1 LNSNSAT
8 RKNINYKPNP
18 GGFENLRGLKKI
30 IMSTRHT
37 EEKIRGRQSQSKK
50 KPEVNIQTDSKSRVD
65 GQVLDTRFQ
74 TAYSID
80 VNVKKL
86 EEELKKAI
94 HGEVRFDEGSRA
106 LYSTDASNY
115 RQIPIGV
122 VLPKTEEDV
131 ISTINICR
139 KYYAPVISRGG
150 GTSLA
155 GQCCNVAVMMDM
167 SKYYNRILHIDKE
180 KKLVTV
186 QPGIVLDEMRHTT
199 EKQAGLTFGPDPA
212 THDHC
217 TIGGMLGNNSCGV
230 HSVMAQFEGY
240 GARTS
245 DNTESMT
252 IVTYDGIKMK
262 VGATSDEAYEQI
274 QKEGGRKAE
283 IYRRLRAFRDKYKD
297 LIRTKFPNIPRRV
310 SGYNLPALL
319 AENGFNLAHALVGSE
334 STLVTITEATMKLIT
349 TPKMRS
355 LLVLGYST
363 LPDAGYAVPEILKH
377 KPIGLEGLDDLLI
390 EFMRRKGLNVE
401 DIPLLPK
408 GNAWLMVEF
417 GGDTKE
423 ESDGKA
429 KALIEELKK
438 KPDPPS
444 TSLFDDPEQE
454 KKLWEV
460 RESGLGATAWV
471 PGEPNGG
478 PGWEDSAV
486 DPVHVGDY
494 LKDLRAL
501 FDKYGY
507 KPSIYGHFG
516 QGCIHCRV
524 GFDFLTK
531 DGIEKYKQ
539 FTIEAAHLVVKYGGS
554 ISGEHGDG
562 QARGDLLEIMYGK
575 ELIEAFKEF
584 KSIWDPQWRMN
595 PGKIIN
601 TYGQT
606 NDLRLGT
613 DYNPP
618 QLKTH
623 FQFPDD
629 AFSWERITLKCVGV
643 GECRRHE
650 GGVMCPSYMVT
661 REEMHSTR
669 GRSRLLYEML
679 HGDVLKGGWKD
690 EHVKEALDLCLACKG
705 CKGDCPVNVDMATY
719 KSEFLSHYYEKKLR
733 PRTAYVF
740 GWIYWWSRISSLMPG
755 VVNFFMH
762 APIIRN
768 ITKAIAGIAPQRKM
782 PKYAERTF
790 KNWFNDREKKR
801 TSNNEQCMKNGK
813 AATTTN
819 YKPQTTNSKQV
830 ILWADTFNNYF
841 LPQTLVA
848 GVEVLEAA
856 GFNVIVPKKSLCCGR
871 PLYDFGML
879 NTAKRMLVDI
889 MDTLHDEI
897 RDGVP
902 IVGLEPSCVAVFRDE
917 LHNLFPHSEQA
928 SRLSKQVFTLGEF
941 FEKKAPDFKI
951 PELNQKAIVH
961 GHCHHRSI
969 MKMDCEKKV
978 LDKTGL
984 DYEVLPTTCCGMAG
998 YFGYEKGKH
1007 YEVSIAAGEQTLLP
1021 AVRNANKETIII
1033 SDGFSCREQIEQET
1047 NRKGMHLAQVIQM
1060 ALREKDGYKTDL
1072 LPEKKYVDAM
1082 ALKDPHKTRNRLLM
1096 LGAVALGITAFML
1109 LENRKNV

>member
-1 LNSNSAT
+1 MHFMSVQHTKENV
-8 RKNINYKPNP
+8 KNNKVAS
-18 GGFENLRGLKKI
+18 E
-30 IMSTRHT
+30 
-37 EEKIRGRQSQSKK
+37 K
-50 KPEVNIQTDSKSRVD
+50 KPAVPIQTDSKSILNE
-65 GQVLDTRFQ
+65 QVLDTRFQ
-74 TAYSID
+74 TKYSIN

-86 EEELKKAI
+86 EKELKKKVR
-94 HGEVRFDEGSRA
+94 GEVRFDDGSRA

-122 VLPKTEEDV
+122 VLPRTEEDV
-131 ISTINICR
+131 INTINICY
-139 KYYAPVISRGG
+139 KHKAPVLSRGG

-167 SKYYNRILHIDKE
+167 SKYYNQILHIDKE

-199 EKQAGLTFGPDPA
+199 ERKVGMTFGPDPA

-245 DNTESMT
+245 DNTETMT
-252 IVTYDGIKMK
+252 IVTYDGVKMK
-262 VGATSDEAYEQI
+262 VGATSDEEYQQI
-274 QKEGGRKAE
+274 QNEGGRRAE
-283 IYRRLRAFRDKYKD
+283 VYKKMRDFRDKYAD
-297 LIRTKFPNIPRRV
+297 LIRQKFPNIPRRV

-319 AENGFNLAHALVGSE
+319 PENGFNIARALVGSE
-334 STLVTITEATMKLIT
+334 STLVTIVEATMKLIT
-349 TPKMRS
+349 TPKSRS
-355 LLVLGYST
+355 LLVLGYSG
-363 LPDAGYAVPEILKH
+363 LPDSGYAVPNILKY

-390 EFMRRKGLNVE
+390 DFMRRKGL
-401 DIPLLPK
+401 DINDLPLLPK
-408 GNAWLMVEF
+408 GNAWLLVEF
-417 GGDTKE
+417 GGDSKE
-423 ESDGKA
+423 DADNKA
-429 KALIEELKK
+429 KALMGELKK
-438 KPDPPS
+438 EKAPP
-444 TSLFDDPEQE
+444 TMSLFDDPEQE
-454 KKLWEV
+454 QKLWQI

-486 DPVHVGDY
+486 DPKHVGDY

-501 FDKYGY
+501 FDKYDY
-507 KPSIYGHFG
+507 HPSIYGHFG

-524 GFDFLTK
+524 GFDFLTE
-531 DGIEKYKQ
+531 DGIEKYKR
-539 FTIEAAHLVVKYGGS
+539 FTIEASHLVVKYGGS

-575 ELIEAFKEF
+575 ELVQAFREFKE
-584 KSIWDPQWRMN
+584 IWDPLWRMN
-595 PGKIIN
+595 PGKIVD

-650 GGVMCPSYMVT
+650 GGTMCPSYMVT

-679 HGDVLKGGWKD
+679 HGDVLKDGWRD
-690 EHVKEALDLCLACKG
+690 ENVKQALDLCLACKG

-719 KSEFLSHYYEKKLR
+719 KSEFLSHYYEGRIR

-740 GWIYWWSRISSLMPG
+740 GWIYWWSRIASKVPG
-755 VVNFFMH
+755 VANFLMH
-762 APIIRN
+762 APIISN
-768 ITKAIAGIAPQRKM
+768 ITKALAGIAPQRKM

-790 KNWFNDREKKR
+790 KSWFNERQKKKGTR
-801 TSNNEQCMKNGK
+801 HKEQMDAELKELPTVNCQLS
-813 AATTTN
+813 T
-819 YKPQTTNSKQV
+819 V

-848 GVEVLEAA
+848 AVEVLEAA
-856 GFNVIVPKKSLCCGR
+856 GFNVIVPKQSLCCGR

-879 NTAKRMLVDI
+879 NTAKKMLQQI
-889 MDTLHDEI
+889 MDTLYDEI

-917 LHNLFPHSEQA
+917 LHNLFPHNEQA
-928 SRLSKQVFTLGEF
+928 SRLSVQVFTLGEF
-941 FEKKAPDFKI
+941 LQKKAPDFKI
-951 PELNQKAIVH
+951 PELKKNAIVH
-961 GHCHHRSI
+961 GHCHHKSI
-969 MKMDCEKKV
+969 MKMDCEKTLLK
-978 LDKTGL
+978 KTGL
-984 DYEVLPTTCCGMAG
+984 DFEVLPTSCCGMAG
-998 YFGYEKGKH
+998 YFGYEKGEH
-1007 YEVSIAAGEQTLLP
+1007 YDVSIKAGEQLLLP
-1021 AVRNANKETIII
+1021 KVREADKTTVIIT
-1033 SDGFSCREQIEQET
+1033 DGFSCREQIEQET
-1047 NRKGMHLAQVIQM
+1047 DRKGLHLAQVLQM

-1072 LPEKKYVDAM
+1072 LPEKKYVDGM
-1082 ALKDPHKTRNRLLM
+1082 QLKDPHKTRNRLLL
-1096 LGAVALGITAFML
+1096 LGAIGLGWTVYSLIKKR
-1109 LENRKNV
+1109 N

>member
-1 LNSNSAT
+1 
-8 RKNINYKPNP
+8 
-18 GGFENLRGLKKI
+18 
-30 IMSTRHT
+30 MSVQHT
-37 EEKIRGRQSQSKK
+37 KEKVKGSQSQSER

-65 GQVLDTRFQ
+65 GQVLDTRFE
-74 TAYSID
+74 TKYSVD
-80 VNVKKL
+80 VNAKKL
-86 EEELKKAI
+86 EKELKKKI
-94 HGEVRFDEGSRA
+94 SGEVRFDEGSRA

-131 ISTINICR
+131 IHTINICR
-139 KYYAPVISRGG
+139 KYGAPILSRGG

-155 GQCCNVAVMMDM
+155 GQCCNVAIMMDM
-167 SKYYNRILHIDKE
+167 SKYYNKVLHIDKE

-199 EKQAGLTFGPDPA
+199 ERKAGLTFGPDPA

-245 DNTESMT
+245 DNTETMT
-252 IVTYDGIKMK
+252 VVTYDGVKMK
-262 VGATSDEAYEQI
+262 VGATSDEEYSQI
-274 QKEGGRKAE
+274 QNEGGRRAE
-283 IYRRLRAFRDKYKD
+283 IYRKMKEFRDKYAD
-297 LIRTKFPNIPRRV
+297 LIRKKFPNIPRRV

-319 AENGFNLAHALVGSE
+319 PENGFNVAHALVGSE
-334 STLVTITEATMKLIT
+334 STLVTITESTMKLIT
-349 TPKMRS
+349 TPKERS
-355 LLVLGYST
+355 LLVLGYPS
-363 LPDAGYAVPEILKH
+363 LPDAGYAVVEILKH

-390 EFMRRKGLNVE
+390 EFMRRKGLNIN
-401 DIPLLPK
+401 DLPLLPK
-408 GNAWLMVEF
+408 GNAWLLVEF
-417 GGDTKE
+417 GGNSKE
-423 ESDGKA
+423 DADNKA
-429 KALIEELKK
+429 KKLMDELKQK
-438 KPDPPS
+438 NNPPS
-444 TSLFDDPEQE
+444 MSLFDNPAQE

-486 DPVHVGDY
+486 DPKNVGDY

-516 QGCIHCRV
+516 QGCIHCRI

-531 DGIEKYKQ
+531 EGIEKYKQ
-539 FTIEAAHLVVKYGGS
+539 FTIEASHLVVKYGGS

-575 ELIEAFKEF
+575 ELVEAFKEF
-584 KSIWDPQWRMN
+584 KSIWDPQWKMN
-595 PGKIIN
+595 PGKIVN

-618 QLKTH
+618 KLKTH

-629 AFSWERITLKCVGV
+629 AYSWERITLKCVGV

-679 HGDVLKGGWKD
+679 HGDVIKGGWKD

-719 KSEFLSHYYEKKLR
+719 KSEFLSHYYEGKIR
-733 PRTAYVF
+733 PGTAYVF
-740 GWIYWWSRISSLMPG
+740 GWIYWWSRMASLMPN
-755 VVNFFMH
+755 VMNFFMH
-762 APIIRN
+762 APIISS
-768 ITKAIAGIAPQRKM
+768 IVKAIAGIAPQRKM

-790 KNWFNDREKKR
+790 RSWFFER
-801 TSNNEQCMKNGK
+801 TCS
-813 AATTTN
+813 
-819 YKPQTTNSKQV
+819 KPQTQNSKQV
-830 ILWADTFNNYF
+830 ILWTDTFNNYF

-856 GFNVIVPKKSLCCGR
+856 GFEVIIPKKSLCCGR

-879 NTAKRMLVDI
+879 NTAKRMLVEI
-889 MDTLHDEI
+889 METLHDEI
-897 RDGVP
+897 KNGVP

-917 LHNLFPHSEQA
+917 LHNLFPHDEQA

-941 FEKKAPDFKI
+941 LEKQAPDFKV
-951 PELNQKAIVH
+951 PQMKQKAIVH

-978 LDKTGL
+978 LDKTKL
-984 DYEVLPTTCCGMAG
+984 DYEILPTTCCGMAG
-998 YFGYEKGKH
+998 YFGYEKGTH
-1007 YEVSIAAGEQTLLP
+1007 YDVSIKAGEQLLLP
-1021 AVRNANKETIII
+1021 KVREADEATVIIA
-1033 SDGFSCREQIEQET
+1033 DGFSCREQIDQET
-1047 NRKGMHLAQVIQM
+1047 NRKAMHLAQVLQM
-1060 ALREKDGYKTDL
+1060 GLHENRAMQF
-1072 LPEKKYVDAM
+1072 PERKYVDGM
-1082 ALKDPHKTRNRLLM
+1082 ALKNPHKTRNNLLL
-1096 LGAVALGITAFML
+1096 LGVVGLGITAVML
-1109 LENRKNV
+1109 LKKRKIFEYAE

>member
-1 LNSNSAT
+1 
-8 RKNINYKPNP
+8 
-18 GGFENLRGLKKI
+18 
-30 IMSTRHT
+30 MSVQHT
-37 EEKIRGRQSQSKK
+37 KEKVKGSQSQSER

-65 GQVLDTRFQ
+65 GQVLDTRFE
-74 TAYSID
+74 TKYSVD
-80 VNVKKL
+80 VNAKKL
-86 EEELKKAI
+86 EKELKKKI
-94 HGEVRFDEGSRA
+94 SGEVRFDEGSRA

-131 ISTINICR
+131 IHTINICR
-139 KYYAPVISRGG
+139 KYGAPVLSRGG

-155 GQCCNVAVMMDM
+155 GQCCNVAIMMDM
-167 SKYYNRILHIDKE
+167 SKYYNKVLHIDKE

-199 EKQAGLTFGPDPA
+199 ERKAGLTFGPDPA

-245 DNTESMT
+245 DNTETMT
-252 IVTYDGIKMK
+252 VVTYDGVKMK
-262 VGATSDEAYEQI
+262 VGATSDEEYSQI
-274 QKEGGRKAE
+274 QNEGGRRAE
-283 IYRRLRAFRDKYKD
+283 IYRKMKEFRDKYAD
-297 LIRTKFPNIPRRV
+297 LIRKKFPNIPRRV

-319 AENGFNLAHALVGSE
+319 PENGFNIAHALVGSE
-334 STLVTITEATMKLIT
+334 STLVTITESTMKLIT
-349 TPKMRS
+349 TPKDRS
-355 LLVLGYST
+355 LLVLGYPS
-363 LPDAGYAVPEILKH
+363 LPDSGYAVPEILKH
-377 KPIGLEGLDDLLI
+377 KPTGLEGLDDLLI
-390 EFMRRKGLNVE
+390 EFMRRKGLNIN
-401 DIPLLPK
+401 DLPLLPK
-408 GNAWLMVEF
+408 GNAWLLVEF
-417 GGDTKE
+417 GGNSKE
-423 ESDGKA
+423 DADNKA
-429 KALIEELKK
+429 KKLMDELKQK
-438 KPDPPS
+438 NNPPS
-444 TSLFDDPEQE
+444 MSLFDDPAQE

-486 DPVHVGDY
+486 DPKNVGDY

-516 QGCIHCRV
+516 QGCIHCRI

-531 DGIEKYKQ
+531 EGIEKYKQ
-539 FTIEAAHLVVKYGGS
+539 FTIEASHLVVKYGGS

-575 ELIEAFKEF
+575 ELVEAFKEF
-584 KSIWDPQWRMN
+584 KSIWDPQWKMN
-595 PGKIIN
+595 PGKIVN

-618 QLKTH
+618 KLKTH

-629 AFSWERITLKCVGV
+629 AYSWERITLKCVGV

-679 HGDVLKGGWKD
+679 HGDVIKGGWKD

-719 KSEFLSHYYEKKLR
+719 KSEFLSHYYEGKIR
-733 PRTAYVF
+733 PGTAYVF
-740 GWIYWWSRISSLMPG
+740 GWIYWWSRMASKMPG
-755 VVNFFMH
+755 FVNFLTH
-762 APIIRN
+762 APIISS
-768 ITKAIAGIAPQRKM
+768 IVKAIAGIAPQRKM

-790 KNWFNDREKKR
+790 RSWFFER
-801 TSNNEQCMKNGK
+801 TCS
-813 AATTTN
+813 
-819 YKPQTTNSKQV
+819 KPQTQNSKQV
-830 ILWADTFNNYF
+830 ILWTDTFNNYF
-841 LPQTLVA
+841 LPQTLMA
-848 GVEVLEAA
+848 GVEVMEAA
-856 GFNVIVPKKSLCCGR
+856 GFEVIIPKKSLCCGR

-879 NTAKRMLVDI
+879 NTAKRMLVEI
-889 MDTLHDEI
+889 METLHDEI
-897 RDGVP
+897 KNGVP
-902 IVGLEPSCVAVFRDE
+902 IVGLEPGCVAVFRDE
-917 LHNLFPHSEQA
+917 LHNLFPHDEQA

-941 FEKKAPDFKI
+941 LEKQAPDFKV
-951 PELNQKAIVH
+951 PQMKQKAIVH

-978 LDKTGL
+978 LDKTKM
-984 DYEVLPTTCCGMAG
+984 DYEILPTTCCGMAG
-998 YFGYEKGKH
+998 YFGYEKGTH
-1007 YEVSIAAGEQTLLP
+1007 YDVSIKAGEQLLLP
-1021 AVRNANKETIII
+1021 KVREADEATVIIA
-1033 SDGFSCREQIEQET
+1033 DGFSCREQIDQET
-1047 NRKGMHLAQVIQM
+1047 NRKAMHLAQVLQM
-1060 ALREKDGYKTDL
+1060 GLHENRAMQF
-1072 LPEKKYVDAM
+1072 PERKYVDGM
-1082 ALKDPHKTRNRLLM
+1082 ALKNPHKTRNNLLL
-1096 LGAVALGITAFML
+1096 LGVVGLGITAVML
-1109 LENRKNV
+1109 LKKRKISEYAE